1 MNNDRGI
8 FVVSTMRM
16 ILDSLIYNEKYP
28 LVDSRMSDSNI
39 GARKNRNIRDHLYI
53 VYAIINSVIHGNEEP
68 VDIQIYDVEK
78 CFDTLWLEDCM
89 LDLYETLPAQ
99 ARDDKL
105 ALIYKMNIDNYV
117 AVNSEHAVG
126 QTERVN
132 IKKIVMQGGK
142 LGPLKCSNYMDKI
155 GKKTVEK
162 GKNL

>member
-1 MNNDRGI
+1 
-8 FVVSTMRM
+8 
-16 ILDSLIYNEKYP
+16 
-28 LVDSRMSDSNI
+28 MSDSNI

-78 CFDTLWLEDCM
+78 CFDALWLEDCM

-117 AVNSEHAVG
+117 AVNTAVG

-155 GKKTVEK
+155 GKKN
-162 GKNL
+162 G